1 MEDEKLYALCHTKS
15 SLFTCIGLGVGEDM
29 SQLGK
34 LAMHTNSSK
43 VFRHCGSKVRAVLL
57 KRVVMDLL

>member
-1 MEDEKLYALCHTKS
+1 
-15 SLFTCIGLGVGEDM
+15 M

-43 VFRHCGSKVRAVLL
+43 VFRHCGSKVRAMLL
-57 KRVVMDLL
+57 KRVVMDALYFACEPTVVSM